1 MPQALYRKWR
11 PRLWEQVIGQ
21 EHVVQTLRN
30 AVRSGRIAHAYLFAG
45 PRGTGKTT
53 TARLLAKALNCLHPD
68 PAQRPCDQCGTC
80 QAVNEGR
87 FLDLIEIDAASNTSV
102 DDVRDLRDKINLAPG
117 EGRYKVYIIDEVHM
131 LSTAAFNALLKTL
144 EEPPPHAIF
153 ILATTEIHKIPPT
166 VLSRCQRFEF
176 RRIPLPKIVGQLKA
190 LAQQEGIEAEE
201 EALTLI
207 ARQATGSLR
216 DAISLFDQ
224 LAASGQALTL
234 TAAQALLGTATDQ
247 RVMDLIEALLQHEAT
262 RGLQCIHQAMEN
274 GVDARQFARQVV
286 DYLRNL
292 MLIVMDSTDQIEA
305 TPEQRSQMTNHARR
319 FTLPYLMHAIQQFN
333 QAATET
339 RSTWHPTLL
348 LELAL
353 AQTLAFIPQAQPA
366 TPLPASAGPTPLEPV
381 APPPFPASAPTP
393 KRTAEQAPAASTPP
407 TGSDATTPRPV
418 STPAA
423 SAPPFTDASS
433 KATPENSSL
442 PAASAE
448 NLPDTRK
455 VLQNW
460 ARIRAIVKS
469 RRTQTEALLNSCKVV
484 QVHHGA
490 LVLGFATELLKSK
503 METDENI
510 ALTRAAVRQVLGVDL
525 PIVCTVVG
533 TKATSLPEDF
543 GIEPDGMVSTAL
555 SLGAKIV
562 KKETN
567 PTHDQE

>member
-11 PRLWEQVIGQ
+11 PRVWEQVIGQ
-21 EHVVQTLRN
+21 EPVVQTLRN

-53 TARLLAKALNCLHPD
+53 TARLLAKALNCLDPD
-68 PAQRPCDQCGTC
+68 PTRRPCDQCGPC
-80 QAVNEGR
+80 RAVNEGR

-153 ILATTEIHKIPPT
+153 ILATTEMHKIPPT

-176 RRIPLPKIVGQLKA
+176 RRIPLSQIVAYLKS

-201 EALTLI
+201 AALTLI

-224 LAASGQALTL
+224 LAASDQPLTL
-234 TAAQALLGTATDQ
+234 ATAQALLGTATDQ
-247 RVMDLIEALLQHEAT
+247 RVVDLVEALLQRHPAE
-262 RGLQCIHQAMEN
+262 GLRCIHQALES
-274 GVDARQFARQVV
+274 GADARQFARQTV

-292 MLIVMDSTDQIEA
+292 MLIAMGNADHVET
-305 TPEQRSQMTNHARR
+305 TPEQRAQMADHARR
-319 FTLPYLMHAIQQFN
+319 FTLPYLMQAIQQFN
-333 QAATET
+333 QAATEA
-339 RSTWHPTLL
+339 RSAWHPALL

-353 AQTLAFIPQAQPA
+353 AQTLTFEPQSQAAMIHPSPQQPA
-366 TPLPASAGPTPLEPV
+366 PVAAAPEATSTALPPRPSPPKAAPTSTHAAKSKPTPSQPTPAPTTPSIPTPAE
-381 APPPFPASAPTP
+381 PPPSS
-393 KRTAEQAPAASTPP
+393 TAEN
-407 TGSDATTPRPV
+407 V
-418 STPAA
+418 
-423 SAPPFTDASS
+423 ASS
-433 KATPENSSL
+433 
-442 PAASAE
+442 ASAE

-460 ARIRAIVKS
+460 ARIRALVKG

-484 QVHHGA
+484 QVHNGT
-490 LVLGFATELLKSK
+490 LVLGFATEILKSK
-503 METDENI
+503 MEAGENL
-510 ALTRAAVRQVLGVDL
+510 ALTRAAIRQVLGVDL
-525 PIVCTVVG
+525 PIVCIVVG
-533 TKATSLPEDF
+533 NKATTLPEEL

-555 SLGAKIV
+555 NLGAKIV
-562 KKETN
+562 KREPN